1 MLKRKKTVKFVS
13 QIIPSIAS
21 KYFFFKAIITF
32 LFYFIF
38 FFIGDMLISLERAKF
53 SI

>member
-13 QIIPSIAS
+13 QIIPSIEI
-21 KYFFFKAIITF
+21 FFFKAIITF
-32 LFYFIF
+32 LFYFI

>member
-13 QIIPSIAS
+13 QIIPSIEI
-21 KYFFFKAIITF
+21 FFFKAIITF
-32 LFYFIF
+32 LFYFII